1 MPIKANNVYFIVY
14 LNCLIFQTTINVF
27 GLVLIFAVLV
37 FFFFSNLIKRLFN
50 PNVYK
55 AILSVFGAK
64 SQARKQQSLLN

>member
-37 FFFFSNLIKRLFN
+37 FFFFFQFDKKI
-50 PNVYK
+50 
-55 AILSVFGAK
+55 I
-64 SQARKQQSLLN
+64 